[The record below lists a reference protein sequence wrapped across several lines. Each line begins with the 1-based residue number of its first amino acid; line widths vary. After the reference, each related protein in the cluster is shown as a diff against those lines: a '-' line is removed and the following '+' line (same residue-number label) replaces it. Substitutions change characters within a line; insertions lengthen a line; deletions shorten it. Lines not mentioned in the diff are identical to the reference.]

1 MGNEE
6 NRDVRKV
13 RSWRAGNSSLE
24 TDLRVQNIYSFIIM
38 KYYIVTDSSRIRY
51 NWVKIVFPRKVCIPW
66 IGFGSEAYSGKCL
79 R

>member
-51 NWVKIVFPRKVCIPW
+51 NWV
-66 IGFGSEAYSGKCL
+66 
-79 R
+79 